1 MNEPLPS
8 AVRRWGG
15 VGSPL
20 RCPDSAVSAS
30 PVCLVSRCVERNRAR
45 CGAPPRAP
53 HPRHGIP
60 VTRHRTGAP
69 QHGIRIR
76 EISSDPDPVRGLP
89 QRTTACSRVEAAHTH
104 HEAARGSAGPSGAT
118 GVFLNI
124 LTSVRGAGGA
134 ETGEQDGEQ
143 DAAREARRRTKR
155 WR

>member
-1 MNEPLPS
+1 MNLSRPRS
-8 AVRRWGG
+8 GAG
-15 VGSPL
+15 VGWALRSGVRTPRSPRL
-20 RCPDSAVSAS
+20 RCVSSLDAWS
-30 PVCLVSRCVERNRAR
+30 VTVRA
-45 CGAPPRAP
+45 AEPPRAP

-134 ETGEQDGEQ
+134 ETGEQD
-143 DAAREARRRTKR
+143 AAREARRRTKR